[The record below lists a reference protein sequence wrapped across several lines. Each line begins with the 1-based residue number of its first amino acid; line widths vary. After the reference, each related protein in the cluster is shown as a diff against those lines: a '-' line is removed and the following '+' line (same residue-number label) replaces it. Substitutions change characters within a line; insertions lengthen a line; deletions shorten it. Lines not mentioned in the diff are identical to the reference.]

1 MNDLII
7 FFLGGY
13 AQPAERKE
21 EKKSLACVS
30 VWLFPLGVM
39 GQLVITT
46 EGKRSPAEKDTTKH
60 KRGEKRE
67 RPRCGFYEPRLSSNN
82 SPFTCDPNVDFFF
95 TWVERKEDDPN
106 SMVHLR

>member
-1 MNDLII
+1 M
-7 FFLGGY
+7 
-13 AQPAERKE
+13 
-21 EKKSLACVS
+21 
-30 VWLFPLGVM
+30 WLFPLGVM

-82 SPFTCDPNVDFFF
+82 SPFTCDPNVDIFF

-106 SMVHLR
+106 SMGHLVRKSERDTWDVCVVGSTHKRRNTGGKSWNH